1 MRKKKFIF
9 LGRLF
14 IFSREELYFLL
25 PLFHFVNNCH
35 SEFFEAKSSP
45 KSAKKREISRP
56 IYLYLFS
63 IPNYEQFQP
72 FSPPKPGH
80 IVCQGTGEEYS
91 IHERTSSYVNET
103 TTAVVTTETNS
114 NTHKPGT
121 LLSLTQQKVDKM
133 RMDNNTAL
141 LDDSQS
147 AAATTNT
154 DCNNSGDDTLQH
166 SNGNVSAD
174 LGVGTTYNSDG
185 TIDNT
190 LVTSNN
196 EGPVVDVV
204 ERSSH
209 ATSNDTTT
217 KTTTTNALLKND
229 DEHFCV
235 DAVQLSS
242 TPKHAPYSSPTL
254 NNDNIDKPSI
264 ATDSSV
270 DNEKPHLQLNLQQ
283 GDEISNGSRNFI
295 QPTATTLQ
303 TFGDEENTTK
313 DSGISDMTRLSQSTT
328 ESISPPAASA
338 SDKQKDRSALS
349 DEAKKWL
356 GKHSVSSNGSVSS
369 PGMLWCSVNL
379 GFLQGAL

>member
-1 MRKKKFIF
+1 
-9 LGRLF
+9 
-14 IFSREELYFLL
+14 
-25 PLFHFVNNCH
+25 
-35 SEFFEAKSSP
+35 
-45 KSAKKREISRP
+45 
-56 IYLYLFS
+56 
-63 IPNYEQFQP
+63 
-72 FSPPKPGH
+72 
-80 IVCQGTGEEYS
+80 
-91 IHERTSSYVNET
+91 
-103 TTAVVTTETNS
+103 
-114 NTHKPGT
+114 
-121 LLSLTQQKVDKM
+121 LSLTQQKVDKM

-313 DSGISDMTRLSQSTT
+313 DSGISDMTRLSQSTA

-369 PGMLWCSVNL
+369 PGYKVLCEW
-379 GFLQGAL
+379 G